1 MSANPL
7 ATPAP
12 AADCF
17 VSVVAPLHDDA
28 DIVEAFV
35 REVAAVLA
43 AHWVHYELVLVDDG
57 STDATGAIVAG
68 LLEREPCI
76 RLLRLS
82 RRFGRDVAISAGL
95 DTVIGDFVVV
105 LLPESDPPELIPQ
118 VVESCRAGAGLAYG
132 IRARR
137 PAESPLLSVGTR
149 VFYWYFNRVLGI
161 DLPRNSTDF
170 RGYSRQSVNA
180 ITRIKDRLRYLR
192 TFGSQVGSGG
202 RPFTYEPRFRRA
214 RTRGRTPGEALGLA
228 INMTVA
234 NSTQPLRMASVAGLL
249 LSLVCFVHV
258 GWVLFVRMASP
269 DVVPGWATQQ
279 ILSSVMFGFLFV
291 ILATLCEYLGR
302 LLGEVKERPLYFVSD
317 ERSSAVMLLDE
328 QRRNV
333 VTDPVREVV

>member
-1 MSANPL
+1 MSSQRPS
-7 ATPAP
+7 T
-12 AADCF
+12 DCF

-28 DIVEAFV
+28 DIVEAFL
-35 REVAAVLA
+35 REVTGVLKRNYDN
-43 AHWVHYELVLVDDG
+43 YEFVLVDDG
-57 STDATGAIVAG
+57 STDATREIVTTVLAD
-68 LLEREPCI
+68 EPCI

-118 VVESCRAGAGLAYG
+118 VVDSCRAGAGIAFG

-137 PAESPLLSVGTR
+137 PAESPLLSIGTR

-192 TFGSQVGSGG
+192 TFGSYVGFDGQ
-202 RPFTYEPRFRRA
+202 PFVYEPRFRRA
-214 RTRGRTPGEALGLA
+214 RVRGRTPGEAVGLA

-234 NSTQPLRMASVAGLL
+234 NSTQPLRMASIVGFALAFLCAAHVVYVLAVRL
-249 LSLVCFVHV
+249 LS
-258 GWVLFVRMASP
+258 A
-269 DVVPGWATQQ
+269 DVAPGWATQQ
-279 ILSSVMFGFLFV
+279 VFDSTMFGFLFV
-291 ILATLCEYLGR
+291 LLATLCEYMGR
-302 LLGEVKERPLYFVSD
+302 LLGEVKDHPLYFVLE
-317 ERSSAVMLLDE
+317 ERSSSVLLLDE

-333 VTDPVREVV
+333 VTEPF

>member
-1 MSANPL
+1 VSAPKPS
-7 ATPAP
+7 T
-12 AADCF
+12 DCF

-28 DIVEAFV
+28 DIVAAFV
-35 REVAAVLA
+35 REVVAVLKQ
-43 AHWVHYELVLVDDG
+43 HYDNYELVLVDDG
-57 STDATGAIVAG
+57 STDDTWALASA
-68 LLEREPCI
+68 LLGEEPCI

-118 VVESCRAGAGLAYG
+118 VVETCRAGAGIAYG

-137 PAESPLLSVGTR
+137 PAESPFLAFGTR
-149 VFYWYFNRVLGI
+149 VFYWYFNRVLKI

-192 TFGSQVGSGG
+192 TFGSYVGFGAS
-202 RPFTYEPRFRRA
+202 PFVYEPRFRRA
-214 RTRGRTPGEALGLA
+214 RVRGRTMGEALGLA

-234 NSTQPLRMASVAGLL
+234 NSTQPLRMASLLGLL
-249 LSLVCFVHV
+249 LAFVCAGHV
-258 GWVLFVRMASP
+258 VYVLAVRIFSA

-279 ILSSVMFGFLFV
+279 LFGSAMFGCLFV
-291 ILATLCEYLGR
+291 ILAVLCEYMGR
-302 LLGEVKERPLYFVSD
+302 LLGEVKDHPLYFVLE
-317 ERSSAVMLLDE
+317 ERSSSVLLLDE
-328 QRRNV
+328 HRKNV
-333 VTDPVREVV
+333 VAESY